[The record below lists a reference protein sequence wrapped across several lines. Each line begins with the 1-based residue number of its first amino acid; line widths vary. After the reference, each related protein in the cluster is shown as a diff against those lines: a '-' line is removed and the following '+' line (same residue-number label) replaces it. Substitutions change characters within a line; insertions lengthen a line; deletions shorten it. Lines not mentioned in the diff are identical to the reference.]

1 LVELWQ
7 TNQKFFVLINCQ
19 GLGYEIQILESFF
32 LKLKTNQISN
42 KKITLWLKHIKKE
55 DSDLLFGFTSKEQ
68 KNFFIEILS
77 IRGVGSQIGM
87 GILNKFS
94 ISEVINA
101 IKTQNK
107 KLICSVPGIG
117 QKMSDRLILE
127 LKNKF
132 KSELQF
138 EEEKAK
144 DEFEIKDPEIN
155 KMMQDL
161 KLTLQSLNYKN
172 KEINTIMPIIKESTL
187 LAKKEKNLSFE
198 NLLKIAKNN
207 LDKDSSN
214 IGRWRSIINK
224 LKINFMSLDTAEKQK
239 LIETHQVHSTDTGSV
254 EVQVAMLSKRISK
267 LSDHLQGNIHDFASR
282 QGLLKMI
289 GKRKRLLS
297 YIKDKN
303 VQRYQELVKKI
314 GIRGWSQLMKK
325 KQSKKKTQN

>member
-1 LVELWQ
+1 LISWINGELVELWQ

-32 LKLKTNQISN
+32 LKLKTNQIPN

-94 ISEVINA
+94 IGEVINA

-132 KSELQF
+132 KSEIQF

-155 KMMQDL
+155 KMIEDL
-161 KLTLQSLNYKN
+161 QLTLQSLNYKN
-172 KEINTIMPIIKESTL
+172 KEIKTILPIIINEVDL
-187 LAKKEKNLSFE
+187 LAKKENNLSFE
-198 NLLKIAKNN
+198 ILLKLAMNY
-207 LDKDSSN
+207 LDKESSN
-214 IGRWRSIINK
+214 I
-224 LKINFMSLDTAEKQK
+224 
-239 LIETHQVHSTDTGSV
+239 
-254 EVQVAMLSKRISK
+254 
-267 LSDHLQGNIHDFASR
+267 AS
-282 QGLLKMI
+282 
-289 GKRKRLLS
+289 
-297 YIKDKN
+297 
-303 VQRYQELVKKI
+303 
-314 GIRGWSQLMKK
+314 
-325 KQSKKKTQN
+325 

>member
-1 LVELWQ
+1 MISWINGELVELWQ

-94 ISEVINA
+94 INEVINV

-132 KSELQF
+132 KSEIQF

-144 DEFEIKDPEIN
+144 GEFAIKDPEIN
-155 KMMQDL
+155 KMIEDL
-161 KLTLQSLNYKN
+161 QLTLRSLNYKN
-172 KEINTIMPIIKESTL
+172 KEINTILPIIINEIDFP
-187 LAKKEKNLSFE
+187 AKKENNLSFE
-198 NLLKIAKNN
+198 NLLKLAMNY
-207 LDKDSSN
+207 LDKESSN
-214 IGRWRSIINK
+214 I
-224 LKINFMSLDTAEKQK
+224 
-239 LIETHQVHSTDTGSV
+239 
-254 EVQVAMLSKRISK
+254 
-267 LSDHLQGNIHDFASR
+267 AS
-282 QGLLKMI
+282 
-289 GKRKRLLS
+289 
-297 YIKDKN
+297 
-303 VQRYQELVKKI
+303 
-314 GIRGWSQLMKK
+314 
-325 KQSKKKTQN
+325 

>member
-1 LVELWQ
+1 MISWINGELVELWQ

-42 KKITLWLKHIKKE
+42 KNITLWIKHIKKE

-94 ISEVINA
+94 IGEVINA

-107 KLICSVPGIG
+107 KLICSVPGVG

-132 KSELQF
+132 KSEIQF

-155 KMMQDL
+155 KMIEDL
-161 KLTLQSLNYKN
+161 QLTLQSLNYKN
-172 KEINTIMPIIKESTL
+172 KEINTILPIIINEVDL
-187 LAKKEKNLSFE
+187 LAKKENNLSFE
-198 NLLKIAKNN
+198 ILLKLAMNY
-207 LDKDSSN
+207 LDKESSN
-214 IGRWRSIINK
+214 I
-224 LKINFMSLDTAEKQK
+224 
-239 LIETHQVHSTDTGSV
+239 
-254 EVQVAMLSKRISK
+254 
-267 LSDHLQGNIHDFASR
+267 AS
-282 QGLLKMI
+282 
-289 GKRKRLLS
+289 
-297 YIKDKN
+297 
-303 VQRYQELVKKI
+303 
-314 GIRGWSQLMKK
+314 
-325 KQSKKKTQN
+325 

>member
-1 LVELWQ
+1 MISWINGELVELWQ

-94 ISEVINA
+94 IGEVINA

-127 LKNKF
+127 LKSKF
-132 KSELQF
+132 KSEILF
-138 EEEKAK
+138 EEEISK
-144 DEFEIKDPEIN
+144 DELEITDPEIN
-155 KMMQDL
+155 KMMKDL
-161 KLTLQSLNYKN
+161 QLSLQSLNYKN
-172 KEINTIMPIIKESTL
+172 KEIKPIMKILFKELDL
-187 LAKKEKNLSFE
+187 LSKKENNLSFE
-198 NLLKIAKNN
+198 NLLKLAMNY
-207 LDKDSSN
+207 LDNDSSN
-214 IGRWRSIINK
+214 LAR
-224 LKINFMSLDTAEKQK
+224 
-239 LIETHQVHSTDTGSV
+239 
-254 EVQVAMLSKRISK
+254 
-267 LSDHLQGNIHDFASR
+267 
-282 QGLLKMI
+282 
-289 GKRKRLLS
+289 
-297 YIKDKN
+297 
-303 VQRYQELVKKI
+303 
-314 GIRGWSQLMKK
+314 
-325 KQSKKKTQN
+325 

>member
-1 LVELWQ
+1 MISWINGELVELWQ

-68 KNFFIEILS
+68 RNFFIEILS

-101 IKTQNK
+101 IKTQNE

-132 KSELQF
+132 KSEIQF

-155 KMMQDL
+155 KMIEDL
-161 KLTLQSLNYKN
+161 QLTLQSLNYKN
-172 KEINTIMPIIKESTL
+172 KEIKTILPIIINEVDF
-187 LAKKEKNLSFE
+187 LAKKENNLSFE
-198 NLLKIAKNN
+198 NLLKLAMNY
-207 LDKDSSN
+207 LDKESSN
-214 IGRWRSIINK
+214 I
-224 LKINFMSLDTAEKQK
+224 
-239 LIETHQVHSTDTGSV
+239 
-254 EVQVAMLSKRISK
+254 
-267 LSDHLQGNIHDFASR
+267 AS
-282 QGLLKMI
+282 
-289 GKRKRLLS
+289 
-297 YIKDKN
+297 
-303 VQRYQELVKKI
+303 
-314 GIRGWSQLMKK
+314 
-325 KQSKKKTQN
+325 

>member
-1 LVELWQ
+1 LISWISGDLVDFWQ

-19 GLGYEIQILESFF
+19 GLGYEIQILESLF
-32 LKLKTNQISN
+32 LKLKTNHISN
-42 KKITLWLKHIKKE
+42 KNITLWIKHIKKE

-94 ISEVINA
+94 IGEVINA

-132 KSELQF
+132 KSEIQF
-138 EEEKAK
+138 EEQKAK

-155 KMMQDL
+155 KMIEDL
-161 KLTLQSLNYKN
+161 QLTLQSLNYKN
-172 KEINTIMPIIKESTL
+172 KEIKTIFPIIYKEVDL
-187 LAKKEKNLSFE
+187 LPKKENKLSFE
-198 NLLKIAKNN
+198 NLLKLYMNY

-214 IGRWRSIINK
+214 LAR
-224 LKINFMSLDTAEKQK
+224 
-239 LIETHQVHSTDTGSV
+239 
-254 EVQVAMLSKRISK
+254 
-267 LSDHLQGNIHDFASR
+267 
-282 QGLLKMI
+282 
-289 GKRKRLLS
+289 
-297 YIKDKN
+297 
-303 VQRYQELVKKI
+303 
-314 GIRGWSQLMKK
+314 
-325 KQSKKKTQN
+325 